1 MRGGTRRGR
10 ERIVSS
16 LIALTWFAGAGS
28 ALAAEGDCFDY
39 GALGAGSGPS
49 LGTIKPGEARVPFVA
64 SASGR
69 KGCPGADP
77 ACREKAFLVPGN
89 TVILGGTVPGFVCA
103 TYVGQKGAVRA
114 GWLPESAVARER
126 APPAPAPKDWTGTWT
141 APEQT
146 ITIRPGKA
154 AGTLAIEGDATYGT
168 LDPDRVRRGAVNMG
182 SVAGEA
188 APSGHTLAF
197 TMGDKGTLPFTAG
210 APTDCRLRLQLL
222 PPFLLAEDNSACG
235 GLNVTFAT
243 VYRRTKP

>member
-1 MRGGTRRGR
+1 MRSGKRRGR
-10 ERIVSS
+10 RPIAG
-16 LIALTWFAGAGS
+16 LIALAWLAGASGVP
-28 ALAAEGDCFDY
+28 AAEGDCFDY
-39 GALGAGSGPS
+39 GALGAGSGPG

-64 SASGR
+64 SASGC
-69 KGCPGADP
+69 KDCPGPDL

-89 TVILGGTVPGFVCA
+89 TVILGATVPGFVCA

-114 GWLPESAVARER
+114 GWLPEAAVTRVP
-126 APPAPAPKDWTGTWT
+126 APPVPAPRDWTGTWT

-146 ITIRPGKA
+146 IVIRPGKA
-154 AGTLAIEGDATYGT
+154 AGTLAVEGDATYGA
-168 LDPDRVRRGAVNMG
+168 LDPDRIRRGAVNMG

-197 TMGDKGTLPFTAG
+197 TMGDEGTLPFAAG
-210 APTDCRLRLQLL
+210 APTDCRLRLQWL

-235 GLNVTFAT
+235 GMNVSFTT

>member
-10 ERIVSS
+10 ERIVSR
-16 LIALTWFAGAGS
+16 LIALAWFAGAGS
-28 ALAAEGDCFDY
+28 ALAAEGDCYDY
-39 GALGAGSGPS
+39 GSLGAGSGPS
-49 LGTIKPGEARVPFVA
+49 LGTIKPGEARVPFVQG
-64 SASGR
+64 ASGR

-114 GWLPESAVARER
+114 GWLPENAVAREPT
-126 APPAPAPKDWTGTWT
+126 PPAPAPKDWTGTWT

-146 ITIRPGKA
+146 IRIRPGKT
-154 AGTLAIEGDATYGT
+154 AGTLAVEGDATYGT

-222 PPFLLAEDNSACG
+222 SPFLLAEDNSACG
-235 GLNVTFAT
+235 GLNVTFAN